1 MSEHTDNELEKEK
14 KPRWSSWYVKQELI
28 AGIEELMEDIMSQK
42 GMKHELAEVKRD
54 VGKDQTTT
62 KIKPPLE
69 AGQRTCSVK
78 ESTATDMEYRILNKF
93 FKN

>member
-1 MSEHTDNELEKEK
+1 M
-14 KPRWSSWYVKQELI
+14 KQELI

-69 AGQRTCSVK
+69 AGQRRTCSVE
-78 ESTATDMEYRILNKF
+78 ESTVTDMEYRIEKNNKRAVNKF